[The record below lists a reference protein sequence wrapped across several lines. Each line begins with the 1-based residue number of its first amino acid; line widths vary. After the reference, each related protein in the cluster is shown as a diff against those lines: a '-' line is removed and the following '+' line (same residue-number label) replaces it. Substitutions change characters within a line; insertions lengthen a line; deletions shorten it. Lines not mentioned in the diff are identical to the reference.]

1 MKEKIVSVEWYDASF
16 NSGYY
21 NENEPEKFE
30 QLRTKTVGFVVKS
43 TVNEIILSS
52 ERNYIKE
59 KIDGDRHITTIPKK
73 MIRKITVLKGV

>member
-59 KIDGDRHITTIPKK
+59 KIDGDRHINTIPKK